1 MAMNPID
8 SARHLSQLSACFLPW
23 LPLVS
28 VRVTDSHEWHQ
39 AESSYFLTFDFDG
52 FWRGGVPEI
61 GWSGTCCIEHTS
73 LELAGI
79 LLPLPL
85 SVEITEMNHYASL
98 GNWSEIINA
107 TLETT
112 KIDIQKLENLNHCI
126 FIYNQNI

>member
-1 MAMNPID
+1 M
-8 SARHLSQLSACFLPW
+8 
-23 LPLVS
+23 
-28 VRVTDSHEWHQ
+28 
-39 AESSYFLTFDFDG
+39 DFG
-52 FWRGGVPEI
+52 EVGVPEI

-85 SVEITEMNHYASL
+85 SVENTDMNHYASL

-107 TLETT
+107 ILETT
-112 KIDIQKLENLNHCI
+112 KTDIQKLENFNHYI